1 MFSAARTRRAV
12 AAILIMFLPASPAL
26 ADGSAVVVESPKTI
40 PAFDLIDH
48 NGERFSGEQLRDVWS
63 LVFIGF
69 TSCPD
74 VCPVTLMK
82 LEAVR
87 AELGLRFPP
96 ERIPQLVF
104 LAVDPARD
112 KSVLGEYLAHFH
124 PQNVGVTGKHEQL
137 KILTEALGGFY
148 RLQQPKPGADYYD
161 VVHTAAIA
169 VVNPMG
175 QVVAKIRPP
184 LSVQPIAEQ
193 LTYLI
198 RRGTDNGKVAAVQ

>member
-1 MFSAARTRRAV
+1 MFSAVRICTLAAMLFAFLLPSLAV
-12 AAILIMFLPASPAL
+12 
-26 ADGSAVVVESPKTI
+26 ADGSAVVVESPQTI
-40 PAFDLIDH
+40 PAFQLTDH
-48 NGERFSGEQLRDVWS
+48 RGEPFTREQFREGWS

-87 AELGLRFPP
+87 AELGLLLPP

-112 KSVLGEYLAHFH
+112 EPVLGQYLAHFH
-124 PQNVGVTGKHEQL
+124 PQNIGITGKHDQL
-137 KILTEALGGFY
+137 QILTEAMGGFY

-161 VVHTAAIA
+161 VTHTASIA
-169 VVNPMG
+169 VVNPAA
-175 QVVAKIRPP
+175 QIVAKIRPP
-184 LSVQPIAEQ
+184 LSVRPIAEQ

-198 RRGTDNGKVAAVQ
+198 RRGSDHGKVAAK